1 MKVKAT
7 EKFQELGIEM
17 CYQRL
22 ETEDY
27 FALRRGEI
35 IDLDKIPAHLLAGGY
50 VEKVKKENK
59 ESEV

>member
-7 EKFQELGIEM
+7 EKFQELGTEQ

-35 IDLDKIPAHLLAGGY
+35 IELDKIPAHLLDGKY
-50 VEKVKKENK
+50 IEIIKKENK
-59 ESEV
+59 GKE

>member
-7 EKFQELGIEM
+7 EKFKELGIEQ

-27 FALRRGEI
+27 FALKRGEV
-35 IDLDKIPAHLLAGGY
+35 IDIPKVPPHLFAGKY
-50 VEKVKKENK
+50 VEKIKKDKGE
-59 ESEV
+59 